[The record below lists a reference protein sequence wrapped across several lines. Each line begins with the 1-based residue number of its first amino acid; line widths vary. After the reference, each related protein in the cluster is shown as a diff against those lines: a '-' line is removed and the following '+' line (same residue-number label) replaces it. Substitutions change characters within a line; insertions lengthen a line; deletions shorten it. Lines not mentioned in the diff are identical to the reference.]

1 MNLQK
6 RYLYYK
12 IEYICPY
19 FFRINEADFECFLYC
34 LIPQEIQGAQLCH
47 SSSTFQS

>member
-12 IEYICPY
+12 IEYICP